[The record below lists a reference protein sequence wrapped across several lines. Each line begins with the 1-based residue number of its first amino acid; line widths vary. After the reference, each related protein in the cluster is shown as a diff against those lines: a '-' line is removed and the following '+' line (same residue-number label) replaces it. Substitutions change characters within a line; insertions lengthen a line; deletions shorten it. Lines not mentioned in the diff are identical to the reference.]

1 MNAPQSPPAN
11 QRAGKNPSW
20 AVLAALLALGSP
32 QAHAFACANCLDE
45 TTFLRYMDQFTS
57 GITTLTAALTSPMSP
72 LILAIDHVGAT
83 VTGSSAIQV
92 KATQT
97 AATQMMDHSRQVA
110 TAKPIVSAQD
120 QHDIGT
126 MPAPCSMGTG
136 TLFTR
141 ARAAAAAGAQNVVG
155 ALTQGGSASQDAAVI
170 SAYQNYQQ
178 NYAPG
183 RPLYDA
189 DVVAD
194 TIFGGG
200 TYANSAASSAA
211 EAYAFNLANAPL
223 PSPLP
228 PAALNTEAGEVYLMQ
243 TRSELARAS
252 ASANALAQIEGDR
265 TPVPGSAQLI
275 QEMWGAQAN
284 VIAPGGAAPE
294 SDISAHAF
302 DQMEVQRRYENPNWY
317 VQVAAASPANL
328 QREAIF
334 MKALDLHMREEELAR
349 MERIELL
356 LSAINM
362 NGVSANSVV
371 MDQLRTRAGGQ

>member
-1 MNAPQSPPAN
+1 MAPAA
-11 QRAGKNPSW
+11 RAQM
-20 AVLAALLALGSP
+20 AVACVNCVTQP
-32 QAHAFACANCLDE
+32 TFVQYVEQFATQISA
-45 TTFLRYMDQFTS
+45 
-57 GITTLTAALTSPMSP
+57 IAAALTSPGSP
-72 LILAIDHVGAT
+72 LILAVDHVGAT

-97 AATQMMDHSRQVA
+97 AATQMMDHARQVA
-110 TAKPIVSAQD
+110 TAKPLVSAQD

-126 MPAPCSMGTG
+126 MPAACSMGTG
-136 TLFTR
+136 ALFSR
-141 ARAAAAAGAQNVVG
+141 ARAAAAAAAQNVVG
-155 ALTQGGSASQDAAVI
+155 ALSQSGSASQDAAVLT
-170 SAYQNYQQ
+170 AYNDYQG

-183 RPLYDA
+183 RPLAGA
-189 DVVAD
+189 DVIAD
-194 TIFGGG
+194 TIVGGD
-200 TYANSAASSAA
+200 TYASAAAAASA